1 MIVADTN
8 LVAYLLIEGERTA
21 QARRAWE
28 RDPAW
33 IVPPL
38 WRSEYLSVLV
48 KSVSARVLTEDQAAI
63 GWQRGI
69 TLMRGREREPM
80 GSDVLHTAIRR
91 GLPAYDAQFVVL
103 AETLA
108 APLVTSDRKIL
119 KACPDVAV
127 SLDAFAAK
135 R

>member
-21 QARRAWE
+21 KARRAWE

-48 KSVSARVLTEDQAAI
+48 TSVSARVLTEDQAAI

-69 TLMRGREREPM
+69 TLMRGREREPS

-91 GLPAYDAQFVVL
+91 GLSAYDAQFVVL
-103 AETLA
+103 AQTLA

-119 KACPDVAV
+119 RACPDVAV
-127 SLDAFAAK
+127 SLDSFAAD